1 MYQLFLNS
9 WKVINYLPLLKNIQF
24 TSKFS
29 LSPSPHSKEKKKKR
43 RNLKKT
49 HQSIKQT
56 VKLHIFNFS
65 KEPKNKTPK
74 RQNPKRHFRVQ
85 NQNSLHPK
93 TEKQESKAN
102 PSNQK
107 PKRELLLTLRHIRQ
121 VYQSQ
126 GIKDV
131 RFTTI
136 QK

>member
-1 MYQLFLNS
+1 MNTNRSHKIVSAFSQFMKSHKLFTPTQKYSIHVQIL
-9 WKVINYLPLLKNIQF
+9 
-24 TSKFS
+24 S

-102 PSNQK
+102 PSKQK
-107 PKRELLLTLRHIRQ
+107 PKRPNLCDHRLP
-121 VYQSQ
+121 
-126 GIKDV
+126 
-131 RFTTI
+131 
-136 QK
+136 